1 MRPVVIVFAKA
12 PVAGRVKTRLIPRL
26 GAEGAAALHDAFV
39 RDLIGR
45 LLVKFEVELHTDME
59 TDAWLELAVARRLQV
74 NGDLGVRMLGA
85 LREALGEGRPSA
97 MIVGADAPGIPLEFV
112 ERLLQGG
119 SDVGLGPAEDGGYWG
134 IAARRVTEQMF
145 RGVEWGTAEAMRQTQ
160 AACRAEGLTVELGD
174 VWYDIDDSSGLDRLS
189 SSPEI
194 NYLPIITNLLIAIS
208 KQHN

>member
-12 PVAGRVKTRLIPRL
+12 PVAGCVKTRLIPRL

-45 LLVKFEVELHTDME
+45 LRVKFEVELHTDTE
-59 TDAWLELAVARRLQV
+59 TDAWRELGVARRLQV
-74 NGDLGVRMLGA
+74 SGDLGARMLAA
-85 LREALGEGRPSA
+85 LREALDAGRPSA
-97 MIVGADAPGIPLEFV
+97 MIVGADAPGVPLEFV
-112 ERLLQGG
+112 EKLLQGG

-134 IAARRVTEQMF
+134 IAARRVGCGMF
-145 RGVEWGTAEAMRQTQ
+145 RGVEWGSAEAMQQTQ
-160 AACRAEGLTVELGD
+160 TACRAEGLTVELGD

-189 SSPEI
+189 SSSEL
-194 NYLPIITNLLIAIS
+194 NYLSIIADLLIAIS